1 MYNMNN
7 KSKKK
12 TEKEIFIPI
21 SLLSISNLLA
31 S

>member
-1 MYNMNN
+1 MYNMNK
-7 KSKKK
+7 KSKETGKQ
-12 TEKEIFIPI
+12 TFIPI